1 MENMRYPSF
10 LFRLYLPA
18 LLVLLAAFGVSCA
31 YTQASSFSTGLPAQ
45 NPLNDWLSRGPQP
58 KESDLEML
66 EARGARTIVN
76 FRNEPGWIK
85 WEKEKV
91 ENLGMNYVSLPWSI
105 TKPVK
110 PELLDSFFKVLDDPK
125 NRPVFFH
132 CQYGRDRSGVM
143 SVLALMRYEKMSEEE
158 ARQFTFDTI
167 RPHLRYKP
175 FINQKIKFF
184 LQSRASAFSRTESVS
199 R

>member
-10 LFRLYLPA
+10 LSKLRLPA
-18 LLVLLAAFGVSCA
+18 LLVLLAVFGASCV
-31 YTQASSFSTGLPAQ
+31 YTPASSFSTGLPAQ

-58 KESDLEML
+58 READLEML
-66 EARGARTIVN
+66 EARGVRTIVN

-91 ENLGMNYVSLPWSI
+91 ENLGMHYVSLPWSI

-143 SVLALMRYEKMSEEE
+143 SVLALMRYERMSEEE

-175 FINQKIKFF
+175 FVNQKIKFF
-184 LQSRASAFSRTESVS
+184 LEKRPSAFSRTEPAS